1 MKISSCKSL
10 AEFII
15 ISNIF
20 NQIYSQLQQTALTNC
35 KQPRKTNLPITKTNV
50 PMKDPYHKIL
60 NLFPEYA
67 NAENTDKALIEQL
80 FHPVTLKKG
89 SVLVEENSIPGYLY
103 FINTG
108 FIRVYYYHD
117 GEAVTSH
124 INCPNGFITS
134 FGSFM
139 AQHRSIEIVEC
150 ITACSVLRISR
161 KDLDLLYERSPKW
174 AEAGRKIYDQSIVYN
189 EQRTRDIL
197 TLSAEQRYL
206 KLLNESPELIQQV
219 PLQIIA
225 SFIGIKPESLSRIRR
240 QLIS

>member
-1 MKISSCKSL
+1 
-10 AEFII
+10 
-15 ISNIF
+15 
-20 NQIYSQLQQTALTNC
+20 
-35 KQPRKTNLPITKTNV
+35 
-50 PMKDPYHKIL
+50 MKDPYHKIL

-67 NAENTDKALIEQL
+67 NAENADKELIEKL
-80 FHPVTLKKG
+80 FHPIEMKKG
-89 SVLVEENSIPGYLY
+89 SLLVKENTIPQYLY

-108 FIRVYYYHD
+108 FVRVYYYHD
-117 GEAVTSH
+117 GEAITCH
-124 INCPNGFITS
+124 LNCPNGFITS

-139 AQHRSIEIVEC
+139 SETRSTEIVEC
-150 ITACSVLRISR
+150 ITACSLLQISK
-161 KDLDLLYERSPKW
+161 KDLDLLYQLSPKW

-197 TLSAEQRYL
+197 TLPADQRYL